1 MRKLLSAVVAGL
13 ILVAGSVAAQDDFA
27 VPPPPQKEDFFKPGL
42 APVSARPGA
51 DVTIVYF
58 MDYQCPACRKYTPDV
73 SAVFAADR
81 KLKVIYRDTPI
92 FGPRSVEAAKY
103 AIASQFQGKHDA
115 FHRALM
121 AQPLPLDEAA
131 IKAAAAKAGVDW
143 PRLQKD
149 RAARARQIEAQI
161 AQNDNLSEAA
171 GISGTPAFI
180 IGESLA
186 DGALDAAG
194 LRAEIADARAAR
206 AKGDPPPA
214 EATVQGP
221 GPAASEAEPQQAA
234 TDPKPAVEP
243 SPVKADRP
251 KDAPMFER
259 SQNGNLADQE
269 AGPGSGVWLLPALGA
284 AAILALALLAIF
296 VRRRR
301 RNH

>member
-1 MRKLLSAVVAGL
+1 MRKLLSALAAGL
-13 ILVAGSVAAQDDFA
+13 ILVAGSVSAQDDFA

-131 IKAAAAKAGVDW
+131 IKAAAARAGVDW

-149 RAARARQIEAQI
+149 RAVRAWQIEAQI
-161 AQNDNLSEAA
+161 AQNENLSEAA
-171 GISGTPAFI
+171 GVSGTPAFI
-180 IGESLA
+180 IGEALA
-186 DGALDAAG
+186 NGALDAAG

-206 AKGDPPPA
+206 AKGGPPA
-214 EATVQGP
+214 ESTVQGP
-221 GPAASEAEPQQAA
+221 GPAASEAELEKAA
-234 TDPKPAVEP
+234 PDTKPPVEP
-243 SPVKADRP
+243 SLVTARGPQA
-251 KDAPMFER
+251 APIFER
-259 SQNGNLADQE
+259 SQKRDVIDQE
-269 AGPGSGVWLLPALGA
+269 SAPASGMRLLPALA
-284 AAILALALLAIF
+284 AAAVLALALFAIF
-296 VRRRR
+296 ARRR